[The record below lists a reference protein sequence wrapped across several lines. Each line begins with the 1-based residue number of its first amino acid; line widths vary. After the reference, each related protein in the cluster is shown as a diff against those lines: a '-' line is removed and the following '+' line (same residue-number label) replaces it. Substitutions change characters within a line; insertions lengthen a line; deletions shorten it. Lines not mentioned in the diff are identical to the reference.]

1 MPDLPSGEVTL
12 LFSDIEG
19 STNLLARLGRDYA
32 DALDTQRRLLR
43 EAWSTWGGIEMGT
56 EGDSFYVVFADATD
70 AVAAAAQGQ
79 RMLAEA
85 SWPGGENVRVRIGA
99 HTGTPDLH
107 DGAYVGMDV
116 HLAARVAGVA
126 HGGQTLISATDCR
139 SLGIGP
145 PERGGIARLGR
156 HTVSRTSPTAN
167 ESSRSLFDGL
177 QPGLPAAQD
186 DQCVHEPPVT
196 RDRAGRTRPRMP
208 RKSGQR
214 IVAVGTA
221 SIVTLTGPGGDGQD
235 ATLDRDC
242 TAVRR
247 STLST
252 ECTSWR

>member
-126 HGGQTLISATDCR
+126 HGGQTLISARTAEALASGHPNGVALLD
-139 SLGIGP
+139 LGAH
-145 PERGGIARLGR
+145 RLKDIADSQRIFQ
-156 HTVSRTSPTAN
+156 VSV
-167 ESSRSLFDGL
+167 DGL
-177 QPGLPAAQD
+177 SQVFPQLKTISAFTSLPS
-186 DQCVHEPPVT
+186 PVT
-196 RDRAGRTRPRMP
+196 ELVGRDRDAEEIGE
-208 RKSGQR
+208 R
-214 IVAVGTA
+214 IVAVGTRA
-221 SIVTLTGPGGDGQD
+221 S
-235 ATLDRDC
+235 
-242 TAVRR
+242 
-247 STLST
+247 
-252 ECTSWR
+252 